1 MDKEVNKKSKKI
13 IIIYTILI
21 ILVIVAVIFAIFSFT
36 KSKRSIKQSD
46 VIEVVPTLV
55 DNIYSNSAWCG
66 TFQLVWNDMQN
77 QVVKKDIVFSPQIQF
92 AANLNKQTFTEDDL
106 SDDYYFKTYGLKT
119 LDLKEKIESGVKEKF
134 NRESGIIDAIDWSNA
149 PQSDDGYKNSTEK
162 QYIFYSMLYKE
173 FAYYQPF
180 DELENDSFVGTKG
193 EYNDIKY
200 FGIGE
205 NNSESLR
212 SQVYVLYYNSKDDF
226 AVEINTGDRDNIIL
240 AKGENGNNFSQIF
253 ENIEN
258 KSNAY
263 KGDKTLTKVDT
274 LKIPNLDINISKN
287 FTELCK
293 DNAGTFTDY
302 NGNICLIDD
311 AVQTIEFT
319 LDRKGGKVA
328 SESLLGLGTFG
339 AEMYDEERN
348 FEFDSTFNLFLV
360 EEGKDKPYLALNI
373 DDITLFQ

>member
-274 LKIPNLDINISKN
+274 LKIPNLDINISKY